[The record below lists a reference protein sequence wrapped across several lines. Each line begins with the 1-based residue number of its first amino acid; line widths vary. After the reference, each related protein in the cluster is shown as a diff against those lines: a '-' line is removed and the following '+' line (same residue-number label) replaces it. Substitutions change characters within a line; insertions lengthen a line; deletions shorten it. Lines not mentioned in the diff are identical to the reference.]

1 MGILNCEIQPLEC
14 FLDRRGSRMCS
25 IFLGYC
31 LESQGSNNIGYHLH
45 SVVGLTRSNN
55 ASDHGAEHDK
65 GGGHHGDL
73 QVVM

>member
-1 MGILNCEIQPLEC
+1 
-14 FLDRRGSRMCS
+14 MCW
-25 IFLGYC
+25 IFLGWF
-31 LESQGSNNIGYHLH
+31 LESQGSNNIGYHLQ